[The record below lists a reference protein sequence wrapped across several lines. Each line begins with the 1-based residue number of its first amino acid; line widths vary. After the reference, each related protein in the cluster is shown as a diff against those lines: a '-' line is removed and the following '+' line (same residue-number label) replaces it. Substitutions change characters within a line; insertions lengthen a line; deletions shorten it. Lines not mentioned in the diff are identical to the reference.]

1 MREDSCHRAH
11 FIPQFCHGNPKPCP
25 GGGMVYAADLK
36 SPADKQALAAKEQ
49 LTVAEKKFLSTFL
62 STPLALR
69 SKRIWISWDDW
80 MVDMIT
86 GSADDFDG
94 RGIVDQGPLF
104 STVPILAATRDE
116 HLPRCRNSHAPR
128 FEFVRARKINRPT
141 RAGPQP
147 PARDITPMMPR
158 VLGTERGGQ
167 RPSFKHALKP
177 RAGAIGCDHASVHLR
192 PRGG

>member
-1 MREDSCHRAH
+1 MADA
-11 FIPQFCHGNPKPCP
+11 G
-25 GGGMVYAADLK
+25 DLK